1 MHRHTDWLT
10 HRQINGHKKERK
22 PKTPTLL
29 SMLVAQRLSIWV
41 YMRYGGCHP
50 KGLIVAS

>member
-10 HRQINGHKKERK
+10 HRQTNWHITEKKS
-22 PKTPTLL
+22 KTPTLL
-29 SMLVAQRLSIWV
+29 SMLVHWVSALST
-41 YMRYGGCHP
+41 RYGGCHP